1 MTQRQNGGSSGSAG
15 YRSVNLSE
23 EERDSFCRGVPAI
36 KPSHSPTNRL
46 SGLTISFDNPHPE
59 TNHQVPT
66 PYSGNRTPHF
76 QEPFGSSKA
85 SSTVAPG
92 KRFAPP
98 ACCSYRSRMLIRP
111 PASFSH
117 RSDPQRGPGRFTTRR
132 RAQTWCSLFVA
143 PYAPEGTPP
152 VFNRCGLG
160 RTTFLSILQRYSRL
174 VLTVSESTAKPE
186 YYELSIACSDLRT

>member
-76 QEPFGSSKA
+76 QGPFGSSKA

-98 ACCSYRSRMLIRP
+98 ACCSYRSRMLKKAASVVL
-111 PASFSH
+111 ASF
-117 RSDPQRGPGRFTTRR
+117 RSSTGTRPLHHS
-132 RAQTWCSLFVA
+132 AA
-143 PYAPEGTPP
+143 
-152 VFNRCGLG
+152 
-160 RTTFLSILQRYSRL
+160 RTDL
-174 VLTVSESTAKPE
+174 VLLIRRTVCPRGYPSGLQSLRPWPDNLFEHPAKVFSPCLNGKRE
-186 YYELSIACSDLRT
+186 HRETRIL